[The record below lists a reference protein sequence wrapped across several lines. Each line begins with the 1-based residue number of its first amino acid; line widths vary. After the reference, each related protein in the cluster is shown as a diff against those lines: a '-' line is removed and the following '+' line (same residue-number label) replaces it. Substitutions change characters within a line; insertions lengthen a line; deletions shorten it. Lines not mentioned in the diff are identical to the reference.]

1 MSDFSFN
8 YPQSVYNLGT
18 PQVIDISCI
27 IINKPLNTTFYITPS
42 NLPSGLIFNNTN
54 GTIYGATSFSSLSQP
69 VTYIVDASYSTAVL
83 STSIIISVN
92 FLPVFNY
99 PESPYILQRLNSVTI
114 TPAYLISNTQ
124 GIIYELISSPSLNN
138 IGLSLNSSN
147 GTITGIPDI
156 SSNVIT
162 YTIRANN
169 FGIIYDT
176 SLNISIENPPKIT
189 YPQSTY
195 ILTQGLQVNIL
206 PIITDVYSNFK
217 YEIDGCI
224 LPLGLFFDSATAE
237 ISGIP
242 TILTT
247 YRNYNITIRNSNGSD
262 TFSLSLNVIKTF
274 LAPPVIAD
282 NFSSNTFLTDPVIA
296 MRRKAEILN
305 YKKNSSNLTKQQYFA
320 LLAKG
325 NGPAA
330 KRAWA
335 TQSDTYTDPNTSE
348 LQLVGNTLI
357 CNTNP
362 IICSPT
368 SSSDVPGPIM
378 QLCYN
383 PSAPLVGYNPP
394 NRVKVNIGFKW
405 PQESWQPGDNGFPRG
420 KAGRGLFFG

>member
-8 YPQSVYNLGT
+8 YPQSVYTLGT
-18 PQVIDISCI
+18 SQTIDISCI
-27 IINKPLNTTFYITPS
+27 IVNKPVNTIFSITPF
-42 NLPSGLIFNNTN
+42 LPSDLAFNQSN
-54 GTIYGATSFSSLSQP
+54 GTINGRTTFSSLSP
-69 VTYIVDASYSTAVL
+69 EITYIVNASYDTSVL
-83 STSIIISVN
+83 STSITISVN
-92 FLPVFNY
+92 FLPEFNY
-99 PESPYILQRLNSVTI
+99 PESPYILKRLSSITL
-114 TPAYLISNTQ
+114 TPAYLITNTEN
-124 GIIYELISSPSLNN
+124 ITYELISSPSLSN

-147 GTITGIPDI
+147 GIITGVPDTL
-156 SSNVIT
+156 SNPIT

-169 FGIIYDT
+169 GGIIYDT
-176 SLNISIENPPKIT
+176 SLVISVENPPTIS

-195 ILTQGLQVNIL
+195 ILTQGQQVNIL
-206 PIITDVYSNFK
+206 PLLAMDTYSNFK
-217 YEIDGCI
+217 YEIEGCL
-224 LPLGLFFDSATAE
+224 LPIGISFDSNTGE

-242 TILTT
+242 IMLTT
-247 YRNYNITIRNSNGSD
+247 YRKYNVTIRNSIGSD
-262 TFSLSLNVIKTF
+262 TFYLNLTVIRTI
-274 LAPPVIAD
+274 LAPTVIAD
-282 NFSSNTFLTDPVIA
+282 NFSSNTFLTDPVVA

-305 YKKNSSNLTKQQYFA
+305 YKKNSSNLTKQQYYA

-325 NGPAA
+325 NSPAA

-335 TQSDTYTDPNTSE
+335 TQGDAYTDPNTSE

-362 IICSPT
+362 IICAPT
-368 SSSDVPGPIM
+368 SSSDVPGPVM

-383 PSAPLVGYNPP
+383 PSVPLVGYNPP

>member
-1 MSDFSFN
+1 M
-8 YPQSVYNLGT
+8 
-18 PQVIDISCI
+18 
-27 IINKPLNTTFYITPS
+27 
-42 NLPSGLIFNNTN
+42 
-54 GTIYGATSFSSLSQP
+54 
-69 VTYIVDASYSTAVL
+69 
-83 STSIIISVN
+83 
-92 FLPVFNY
+92 
-99 PESPYILQRLNSVTI
+99 
-114 TPAYLISNTQ
+114 
-124 GIIYELISSPSLNN
+124 
-138 IGLSLNSSN
+138 
-147 GTITGIPDI
+147 
-156 SSNVIT
+156 
-162 YTIRANN
+162 
-169 FGIIYDT
+169 
-176 SLNISIENPPKIT
+176 
-189 YPQSTY
+189 
-195 ILTQGLQVNIL
+195 
-206 PIITDVYSNFK
+206 
-217 YEIDGCI
+217 
-224 LPLGLFFDSATAE
+224 
-237 ISGIP
+237 
-242 TILTT
+242 LTT
-247 YRNYNITIRNSNGSD
+247 YRNYNITISNSIGSD

-305 YKKNSSNLTKQQYFA
+305 YRKNSSNLTKQQYFA

-330 KRAWA
+330 KRTWA

-362 IICSPT
+362 IICAPT